1 MVHSMRASEGDRER
15 MWSGGSRHRQD
26 MFRPPGWALDRNEEL
41 SSYRHLLL
49 AEAHLTPKTDSI
61 DRPDFATQPEITYE
75 THH

>member
-41 SSYRHLLL
+41 SSHRHLLL
-49 AEAHLTPKTDSI
+49 A
-61 DRPDFATQPEITYE
+61 
-75 THH
+75 